1 MIFGPEPMRFAYAD
15 PPYVGC
21 SSYYDHPDSA
31 RWDDPA
37 EHVALM
43 HAMEAEY
50 DGWAL
55 SLSTPSLAA
64 LLPGAPE
71 GTRIGS
77 WVKPFAAFKRNV
89 RVAYTW
95 EPVLFHRIAPDATV
109 NRSDV
114 TTWPRRSPCAA
125 GSPVPSPSG
134 SATGCASCSATG
146 KATSWSTCS
155 PARARSARRSTG

>member
-1 MIFGPEPMRFAYAD
+1 MRFAYAD

-43 HAMEAEY
+43 HTMEAEY

-71 GTRIGS
+71 GTRIGA

-95 EPVLFHRIAPDATV
+95 EPVLFHRIAPRRDGEHVGRDHLAEGITLRRGFTGAKPERFAVWLRVLLGYQEGDALV
-109 NRSDV
+109 DLFPGSGAIGNSFDRLRLDV
-114 TTWPRRSPCAA
+114 
-125 GSPVPSPSG
+125 
-134 SATGCASCSATG
+134 
-146 KATSWSTCS
+146 
-155 PARARSARRSTG
+155 